1 VSESQQDGWEPAQVA
16 QLRVGQYIRIDHR
29 WFDHPFVRRMFRISS
44 EKELQVLRERAPTR
58 VFVRQE
64 QPAGEPA
71 PVEVVDMRN
80 QRDGLAAA
88 QARMREALQRAQLA
102 YSALGYGDPNAA
114 SILDELVDFLVA
126 LLNNSTAPLAL
137 LANSLPGVSSQR
149 IALLGSDS
157 VSMAAVIGKR
167 MGLPRDELRQ
177 LTRAA
182 AAHVAG
188 LTRLPANLVDED
200 ADGAA
205 PRDPLFLAYPALGA
219 KILEQCGG
227 FPDSVVRIVREH
239 RERPDGRG
247 FPQSLPANSIHPHAL
262 ILGAI
267 REFQIRCSGGRSQVA
282 SLAYLNKHLRP
293 VYGAEII
300 GHLTLSVLIYPV
312 GAYVQLSDGRL
323 ARIVRSEEAT
333 RVSPVVEAFQD
344 VNSLSDGQTIDLA
357 QRRDLAIVRVLD
369 TSWLPPKMFA
379 HGKRTVAIEGTAAS
393 AAAAGNGVPVPETPR
408 VVVSLDEDVA
418 ARA

>member
-1 VSESQQDGWEPAQVA
+1 MNGSQQGWEPAQLA

-44 EKELQVLRERAPTR
+44 EKELQVLREKKPTR

-64 QPAGEPA
+64 QTAGEA
-71 PVEVVDMRN
+71 ATVEVVDTRN
-80 QRDGLAAA
+80 QRDALASA

-126 LLNNSTAPLAL
+126 LLNNSTSPLAL
-137 LANSLPGVSSQR
+137 LANSLPGISSQR
-149 IALLGSDS
+149 IALLGSDA

-167 MGLPRDELRQ
+167 MDLPRDELRQ

-205 PRDPLFLAYPALGA
+205 PRDPLFLGYPALGA

-227 FPDSVVRIVREH
+227 FSASVVRIVREH

-312 GAYVQLSDGRL
+312 GAHVQLSDGRM

-344 VNSLSDGQTIDLA
+344 VNSLSDGETIDLA

-379 HGKRTVAIEGTAAS
+379 HGKRTTAM
-393 AAAAGNGVPVPETPR
+393 AAGPAVPADAEGSVPAMPK
-408 VVVSLDEDVA
+408 VVVSLDEDEA